1 MKLVRHP
8 NLTEDE
14 LVRAIRKV
22 LSGEAP
28 GVVVAVG
35 DDAAVVDPGNQDVVL
50 TSDMLVEGVHFDLPA
65 VSGHDLGYK
74 SITVSVSDIAAM
86 GGSPRYGLV
95 NLALPRA
102 VETAW
107 VMEVYGGV
115 RQAAD
120 EYGMAVVGG
129 DTSRADIH
137 MVSVTAVGTVRRG
150 KAVTRSGAR
159 AGDHLVVTGAL
170 GGAAGGLRL
179 AMEPPHEVR
188 GALGSAWGREL
199 VQAYLSPA
207 ARVGEGETLA
217 QMGATAMIDLSDG
230 LALDLSRLCAES
242 GAGATLHVGK
252 VPLAAGLE
260 HLGRLLRVEPLELA
274 LHGGEDYELLACLPA
289 AAVESA
295 RDRITDRFRTP
306 LTMIGEI
313 TDRDLVAVHPDGSRV
328 PLEPR
333 GWDHFA

>member
-1 MKLVRHP
+1 MSNRGV
-8 NLTEDE
+8 TEDE

-22 LSGEAP
+22 LSGDAP
-28 GVVVAVG
+28 GVVVSIG
-35 DDAAVVDPGNQDVVL
+35 DDAAIVEPGNQELVL

-95 NLALPRA
+95 SVALPRS

-115 RQAAD
+115 REAAD

-129 DTSRADIH
+129 DTSRSDGH
-137 MVSVTAVGTVRRG
+137 VVSVTAVGTVRRG
-150 KAVTRSGAR
+150 SAVTRSGGR
-159 AGDHLVVTGAL
+159 PGDHLVVTGAL
-170 GGAAGGLRL
+170 GAAAGGLRL
-179 AMEPPHEVR
+179 ATEPPNEVR
-188 GALGSAWGREL
+188 GALGSGWGRDL
-199 VQAYLSPA
+199 VQAYLRPA

-217 QMGATAMIDLSDG
+217 QMGATAMIDVSDG
-230 LALDLSRLCAES
+230 LALDLSRLCTES
-242 GAGATLHVGK
+242 GTGATLRLGD
-252 VPLAAGLE
+252 VPLASGLE
-260 HLGRLLRVEPLELA
+260 ELGRLLRVDPLELA

-289 AAVESA
+289 DAVEPTRERLRERYGTSLTPVGEL
-295 RDRITDRFRTP
+295 TDA
-306 LTMIGEI
+306 
-313 TDRDLVAVHPDGSRV
+313 DLMAVDVDGRRK